1 MSTARP
7 RVSIV
12 YPTVRDEPAF
22 EWFADGLARQ
32 LPDGAEVEL
41 IVVDARI
48 DDERERRFERVVAGR
63 FALRHVPPKPSP
75 YQGPHR
81 RTSRDCFAAAS
92 ARNTGLV
99 HARAPYVVFA
109 DDCAVPMPGWWR
121 AVERAAPPGDVVAG
135 AYQKRWAMRVR
146 DGRFVEGRLDESG
159 VDARWSL
166 GDDARPVRIVGGQL
180 YGASFGA
187 PRDLLLA
194 INGLD
199 ELCDSIGG
207 EDIQLGLRL
216 EHAGATILYDR
227 TMLTVES
234 IELGNHGP
242 LFARIDRTLPER
254 AYRERLAD
262 FGVRRRA
269 VDGRFDSSHMVLDIV
284 LGTGSWAT
292 HGNYYWLADLVP
304 ADYLRTVARFPATHW
319 FDGCPLATM

>member
-1 MSTARP
+1 MSSP
-7 RVSIV
+7 SVSIV
-12 YPTVRDEPAF
+12 YATARDEPAF

-32 LPDGAEVEL
+32 LPDGADVEM
-41 IVVDARI
+41 IVVDGRLDDARA
-48 DDERERRFERVVAGR
+48 RRFERAVGGR
-63 FALRHVPPKPSP
+63 FALRHVAPKPSP

-81 RTSRDCFAAAS
+81 LTSRDCFAAAS

-121 AVERAAPPGDVVAG
+121 SVERAADGGVVVAG
-135 AYQKRWAMRVR
+135 AYQKRREMLVR
-146 DGRFVEGRLDESG
+146 DGRLVDGLLDPSG

-166 GDDARPVRIVGGQL
+166 GHDARPVRIVGGQL
-180 YGASFGA
+180 FGASFGA
-187 PRDLLLA
+187 PRELLLA

-207 EDIQLGLRL
+207 EDVQLGMRL
-216 EHAGATILYDR
+216 ERAGAPILYER
-227 TMLTVES
+227 AMLTVES
-234 IELGNHGP
+234 VELGNRGSP
-242 LFARIDRTLPER
+242 LARFDRELPET

-269 VDGRFDSSHMVLDIV
+269 VDGRYDSSHMVLDIV

-292 HGNYYWLADLVP
+292 HGNYYWLADLTP
-304 ADYLRTVARFPATHW
+304 ADYPRTVARFPVTHW
-319 FDGCPLATM
+319 FDGCPLATL